1 MIVSKI
7 NLVHQDPI
15 NNLDSFVVYY
25 TDNNTGITGAINV
38 QNNSGGTL
46 SIFEWHQYYVTNAV
60 FSSALFSVTLAPDL
74 LSFSFQAKNTNIV
87 FTGYIGFTGVILQ
100 QVIISGYTSTIT
112 TFNVPDVAPLP
123 QDLPVIN
130 RTAIDA
136 ASKIKF
142 CNSPLFLRHTII
154 GLETSIKVSLFIW
167 EGLQNKPLS
176 IANITLNKAK
186 VSQTDNYISIEISDL
201 IKPYIKPN
209 FAYNRAALPAIT
221 NQGVFLQAVIET
233 NLGIKTFTQTNFV
246 TLGYRWNY
254 EQNIVGDN
262 GVQSGGASGFIG
274 SVDKFF
280 NPKIANYFFQDFDF
294 TKTVA
299 NGTTANIVK
308 YNAVTPTKLRCT
320 QDPSL
325 IIFINKLGLWE
336 SFTPHGKFTAS
347 SSIKRSDANVSH
359 RDPSQV
365 DNTFTHSRVNNALE
379 VKQSYLINTGSLD
392 ENTTPLI
399 EELIYSPKIYLIRF
413 KGDLELVTTVGITI
427 DSTLITIDNQIVT
440 IDNQSVTA
448 EYIGSFKTHQQI
460 PVIITDEDF
469 TRKTR
474 LNDKIAIDYNLKF
487 EETNNK
493 INQIR

>member
-1 MIVSKI
+1 MVVSKI
-7 NLVHQDPI
+7 NIEHQLSVQ
-15 NNLDSFVVYY
+15 NLDSYVIYY
-25 TDNNTGITGAINV
+25 FDNITGIPGSISV

-46 SIFEWHQYYVTNAV
+46 SIYEWHQYFITNAIFPSAQ
-60 FSSALFSVTLAPDL
+60 FSSTLAPDL
-74 LSFSFQAKNTNIV
+74 LSFSFQSKSSNLI
-87 FTGYIGFTGVILQ
+87 FTGYQGFTGVLIQ
-100 QVIISGYTSTIT
+100 YVISTGFTFTISTIDI
-112 TFNVPDVAPLP
+112 PDVTPLP
-123 QDLPVIN
+123 QDLPIIN
-130 RTAIDA
+130 RTAIDGA
-136 ASKIKF
+136 NKIKF

-167 EGLQNKPLS
+167 DGAQNKALS
-176 IANITLNKAK
+176 IANITLNKSK
-186 VSQTDNYISIEISDL
+186 VSQSDNYISIEISDL
-201 IKPYIKPN
+201 IRPYINPN
-209 FAYNRAALPAIT
+209 FAYNRAAVPAIT

-233 NLGIKTFTQTNFV
+233 NLGVKTFTSTNFV

-254 EQNIVGDN
+254 EQNIIGDN
-262 GVQSGGASGFIG
+262 GVQNYGASGF
-274 SVDKFF
+274 VVPVEKFY

-308 YNAVTPTKLRCT
+308 YNPVTPTKLRCT
-320 QDPSL
+320 LDPSL

-365 DNTFTHSRVNNALE
+365 DNTFTHSRVSNSLD
-379 VKQSYLINTGSLD
+379 VKQSYVINTGSL
-392 ENTTPLI
+392 EQNMTAI
-399 EELIYSPKIYLIRF
+399 VEELIYSPKIYLIRF

-427 DSTLITIDNQIVT
+427 DSTLVT
-440 IDNQSVTA
+440 IDNEVITIDSQTITA

-474 LNDKIAIDYNLKF
+474 LNDKISIDYNLKF

-493 INQIR
+493 ILNIR